1 MSGALQPE
9 CSLANAELVPSLL
22 VLRVAAFKALLAQQR
37 GALRTKSL
45 HAEVVFN
52 LAGSKHVSGGCFFAP
67 HNACLSTPPCLP
79 CSLPPPQTSRRP
91 PCSLPVLQIAQSLDR
106 FGINPGCRHL
116 LAARFDALP
125 EEEAQLQGLIAGA
138 PTPLAELPLL
148 TDQQL
153 LIKHLKV
160 TPEEL
165 LVGSLADAM
174 LMRSAGRDC

>member
-79 CSLPPPQTSRRP
+79 CSLP
-91 PCSLPVLQIAQSLDR
+91 VLQIAQSLDR

-116 LAARFDALP
+116 LAARFDASP

>member
-1 MSGALQPE
+1 MEASIQRLEFEDFPGRTLTVLLFKDVTNSKELRELVMSGALQPE

-52 LAGSKHVSGGCFFAP
+52 LAGSKHIP
-67 HNACLSTPPCLP
+67 HP
-79 CSLPPPQTSRRP
+79 
-91 PCSLPVLQIAQSLDR
+91 LDR

-116 LAARFDALP
+116 LAAPFDASP